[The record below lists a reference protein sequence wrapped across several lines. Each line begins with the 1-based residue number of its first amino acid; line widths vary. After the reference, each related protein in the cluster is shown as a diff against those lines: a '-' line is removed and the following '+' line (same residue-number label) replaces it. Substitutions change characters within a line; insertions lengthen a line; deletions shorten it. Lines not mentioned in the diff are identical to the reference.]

1 MSTIGAGL
9 LPEEYIQALRPLQD
23 GVPAKDMKEIRKI
36 IESSSGKRMDDIF
49 LEFEPKPIGA
59 ASIAQAHRAVL
70 KPSSL
75 NEQPQRVI
83 VKVQYPE
90 VAELFSADLA
100 NLEVATKLFAP
111 ENIEVA
117 KAMRKRHENELDFT
131 IEANNLKECTKDM
144 QAHGVEPALVRIPRV
159 KNETGVCSKNVLVM
173 EYLEGTSLSD
183 VIQQEQDSMARALG
197 KEDAKEL
204 KAAITKRMRDH
215 FESGGGAGEGGMNML
230 GGAKFKFLSNFLGP
244 AGAVVLRTYASAR
257 NRVEDTMLALQKTT
271 TKIRV
276 GFGGKGSEII
286 QDEAKQ
292 TTKKMKV
299 NLGRALKTLVHV
311 HGIQFLVSGVYNADP
326 VSVWIMH
333 IFILYIIIRSLY
345 HVTTFFIFLQHP
357 GNVLVLP
364 DGRLGLLDYGM
375 VGRLSKKDR
384 KAAAEIILA
393 LSQHDKAKTA
403 QIYRDHGY
411 KATFSSDIELDDSVL
426 HRLAT
431 FHLDKIDLS
440 KLTLDSGETIDVLEM
455 LRGAREHKVPSWVE
469 EGRRL
474 GGLLQGVCVQAARPI
489 SLAKE
494 WSSIARDASKKE
506 K

>member
-1 MSTIGAGL
+1 
-9 LPEEYIQALRPLQD
+9 
-23 GVPAKDMKEIRKI
+23 
-36 IESSSGKRMDDIF
+36 
-49 LEFEPKPIGA
+49 
-59 ASIAQAHRAVL
+59 
-70 KPSSL
+70 
-75 NEQPQRVI
+75 
-83 VKVQYPE
+83 
-90 VAELFSADLA
+90 
-100 NLEVATKLFAP
+100 
-111 ENIEVA
+111 
-117 KAMRKRHENELDFT
+117 
-131 IEANNLKECTKDM
+131 
-144 QAHGVEPALVRIPRV
+144 
-159 KNETGVCSKNVLVM
+159 M

-183 VIQQEQDSMARALG
+183 VIQQEQDSLARAMG

-215 FESGGGAGEGGMNML
+215 FESGGGAGEGGMNIL

-257 NRVEDTMLALQKTT
+257 NHVEDAMLALQKTT

-276 GFGGKGSEII
+276 GFGGKDSELI
-286 QDEAKQ
+286 QDGAKQ
-292 TTKKMKV
+292 SSKRIKV

-326 VSVWIMH
+326 
-333 IFILYIIIRSLY
+333 
-345 HVTTFFIFLQHP
+345 HP

-384 KAAAEIILA
+384 KAVAETILA
-393 LSQHDKAKTA
+393 LSRNDKATTA
-403 QIYRDHGY
+403 QIYRDNGY

-440 KLTLDSGETIDVLEM
+440 KLTLDNGETIDVLEM

-494 WSSIARDASKKE
+494 WSSIARDALKKD